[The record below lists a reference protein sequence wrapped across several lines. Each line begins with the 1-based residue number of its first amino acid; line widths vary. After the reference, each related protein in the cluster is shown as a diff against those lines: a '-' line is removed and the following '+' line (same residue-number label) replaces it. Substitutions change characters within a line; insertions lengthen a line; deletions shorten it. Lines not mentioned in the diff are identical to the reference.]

1 MIIDRIN
8 QDLKNS
14 LKEKKADEVSALRFL
29 LAAVKDK
36 EIELNKRGQI
46 SDEEVVAVIRKQ
58 VKQRKESIASFQ
70 KAGRNDL
77 ADKEEKELKLLSKY
91 LHREMKVEEIETVVQ
106 KVVDEIGA
114 DGSGDFGKVM
124 GKAMVDLKG
133 KAGGKVVAEVVKK
146 ALA

>member
-8 QDLKNS
+8 QDLKIS

-58 VKQRKESIASFQ
+58 VKQRKESIASFK

-91 LHREMKVEEIETVVQ
+91 LPQEMKVDEIETVVQ

-114 DGSGDFGKVM
+114 GGSGDFGKVM
-124 GKAMVDLKG
+124 GKAMAALKG
-133 KAGGKVVAEVVKK
+133 KADGKVVAEVVKK